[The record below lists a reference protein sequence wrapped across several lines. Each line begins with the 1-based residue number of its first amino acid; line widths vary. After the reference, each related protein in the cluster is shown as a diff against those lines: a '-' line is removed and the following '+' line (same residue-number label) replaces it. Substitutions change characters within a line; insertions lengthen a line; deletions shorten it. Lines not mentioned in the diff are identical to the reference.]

1 MQPLF
6 NKRLRLDCSNYLPT
20 ETPGARICVPR
31 QRGTICSATASPAT
45 STVEDGRSSVDYK
58 GRLVKFQP
66 QPIDRLQNSRS
77 TQQLLF
83 QAALTGKVKEHDSQ
97 QNRQQTL
104 SRHAWNRQQNTKGDQ
119 QDAKSVFANN
129 SRSMKGRMTSRQE
142 VSLVTT
148 TKIVVRQLDENKGD
162 DAQIDNEGNYEDQD
176 SD

>member
-1 MQPLF
+1 MDGF
-6 NKRLRLDCSNYLPT
+6 
-20 ETPGARICVPR
+20 IPR
-31 QRGTICSATASPAT
+31 QCVACLKSNCVASDR
-45 STVEDGRSSVDYK
+45 TVEDRGSSVNNK
-58 GRLVKFQP
+58 GRLVKFEP

-83 QAALTGKVKEHDSQ
+83 QTTLTGKVKEHDSQ

-142 VSLVTT
+142 VSLVST
-148 TKIVVRQLDENKGD
+148 TKIVGRQPDEDKGD
-162 DAQIDNEGNYEDQD
+162 DAQINDEGNYEDQD
-176 SD
+176 PD